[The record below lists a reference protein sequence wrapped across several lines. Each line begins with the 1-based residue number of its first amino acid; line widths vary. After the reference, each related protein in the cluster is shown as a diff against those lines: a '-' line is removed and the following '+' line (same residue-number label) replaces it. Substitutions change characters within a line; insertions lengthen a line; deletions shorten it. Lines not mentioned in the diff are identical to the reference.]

1 MMSRPNLLLLFG
13 NVASSSSV
21 LDSDSN
27 LSKFL
32 SFVPVK
38 LFQFEWKFGRS
49 SSGKNMLEQLRQVL
63 ALEGMIQFEQIG
75 TWLERESDFIFFN
88 FSLLLTYS
96 SRYVTK
102 VREDEF
108 DVMKFNFNHRSMLTA
123 SCNEVD
129 WIISILNCVFVYGKR
144 CTLNFGP

>member
-38 LFQFEWKFGRS
+38 LFQFEWKVGRS

-75 TWLERESDFIFFN
+75 T
-88 FSLLLTYS
+88 
-96 SRYVTK
+96 
-102 VREDEF
+102 
-108 DVMKFNFNHRSMLTA
+108 
-123 SCNEVD
+123 
-129 WIISILNCVFVYGKR
+129 
-144 CTLNFGP
+144 